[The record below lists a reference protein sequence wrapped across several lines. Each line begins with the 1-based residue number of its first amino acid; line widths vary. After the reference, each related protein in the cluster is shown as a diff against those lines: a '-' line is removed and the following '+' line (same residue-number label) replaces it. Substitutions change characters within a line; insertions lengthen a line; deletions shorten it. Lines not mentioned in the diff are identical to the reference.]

1 MLLNCCLI
9 IDLYFMMSMPFV
21 DKSKYMTIYI
31 FVSFFGA
38 SCLSILLQF
47 TNFSWWIIL
56 FIFFYA
62 LIGGVSSIIYAYCKL
77 SKPGISSSIRSLILR
92 RHTLGIVVFFIS
104 NLYVFFYG
112 ILKVFNIPFTEYTA
126 PRW

>member
-38 SCLSILLQF
+38 SCLSTLLQF

-112 ILKVFNIPFTEYTA
+112 IFKVFNIPFTE
-126 PRW
+126 

>member
-21 DKSKYMTIYI
+21 DKSKYMKIYI
-31 FVSFFGA
+31 LVSFIGA
-38 SCLSILLQF
+38 TGLAFLLQF

-56 FIFFYA
+56 FIFFYT
-62 LIGGVSSIIYAYCKL
+62 LFGGASSIIYAYCKL

-92 RHTLGIVVFFIS
+92 RHTLGIIVFFVS

-112 ILKVFNIPFTEYTA
+112 ILKVFKIEFTEYSS
-126 PRW
+126 PWW